1 MRNII
6 SAPLSLPRAHLD
18 QIITQ
23 QDMLAVLSLAIRRP
37 LCAEVIAILM
47 DEEQRGI
54 GLLSFDE
61 PRSYASL
68 VHHLIGL
75 CSTADIAS
83 SVILASVR
91 PNELSR
97 SNDVADLQFM
107 RQQCANAGISL
118 REWIVVSKGA
128 IRCVRG
134 E

>member
-18 QIITQ
+18 PIITQ

-97 SNDVADLQFM
+97 SNDAADLQFM

-118 REWIVVSKGA
+118 REWIVMSKGA